1 MSKKIIYTDKAPE
14 AIGPYSQA
22 TEMNDT
28 LFVSGQIPIDPESGK
43 LITGSIE
50 DQTEM
55 VLKNLKSIL
64 EGSGYSLKDV
74 MKVEV
79 FIDDMEEFSKM
90 NEVYGKYFD
99 EEPPARACIE
109 VSNLPKNVKVE
120 ISLTAM
126 KWILSFLLLFF

>member
-1 MSKKIIYTDKAPE
+1 MSKKIINTDKAPE

-43 LITGSIE
+43 LITGGIE
-50 DQTEM
+50 DQTEV
-55 VLKNLKSIL
+55 VLKNLKFIL
-64 EGSGYSLKDV
+64 KESGYSLKDV
-74 MKVEV
+74 MKAEV
-79 FIDDMEEFSKM
+79 FIDDMGEFSKM

-99 EEPPARACIE
+99 EDPPARACIE

-126 KWILSFLLLFF
+126 KWLLFLS

>member
-1 MSKKIIYTDKAPE
+1 MSKKIINTDKAPE

-43 LITGSIE
+43 LITGGIE
-50 DQTEM
+50 DQTEV
-55 VLKNLKSIL
+55 VLKNLKFIL
-64 EGSGYSLKDV
+64 EESGYSLKDV
-74 MKVEV
+74 MKAEV
-79 FIDDMEEFSKM
+79 FIDDMGEFSKM

-99 EEPPARACIE
+99 EDPPARACIE

-126 KWILSFLLLFF
+126 KWLLFLS

>member
-1 MSKKIIYTDKAPE
+1 MSKKIINTDKAPE

-43 LITGSIE
+43 LITSGIE
-50 DQTEM
+50 DQTEV
-55 VLKNLKSIL
+55 VLKNLKFIL
-64 EGSGYSLKDV
+64 KESGYSLKDV
-74 MKVEV
+74 MKAEV
-79 FIDDMEEFSKM
+79 FIEDMEEFSKM

-126 KWILSFLLLFF
+126 E

>member
-1 MSKKIIYTDKAPE
+1 MSKKIINTDKAPE

-43 LITGSIE
+43 LITGGIE
-50 DQTEM
+50 DQTEV
-55 VLKNLKSIL
+55 VLKNLKFIL
-64 EGSGYSLKDV
+64 EESGYSLKDV
-74 MKVEV
+74 MKAEV
-79 FIDDMEEFSKM
+79 FIDDMGEFSKM

-99 EEPPARACIE
+99 EDPPARACIE

-126 KWILSFLLLFF
+126 K

>member
-1 MSKKIIYTDKAPE
+1 MSKKIINTDKAPE

-43 LITGSIE
+43 LITSGIE
-50 DQTEM
+50 DQTEV
-55 VLKNLKSIL
+55 VLKNLKFIL
-64 EGSGYSLKDV
+64 KESGYSLKDV
-74 MKVEV
+74 MKAEV
-79 FIDDMEEFSKM
+79 FIEDMEEFSKM

-126 KWILSFLLLFF
+126 K

>member
-1 MSKKIIYTDKAPE
+1 MSKKIINTDKAPE

-22 TEMNDT
+22 TEMKDT

-43 LITGSIE
+43 LITDGIE
-50 DQTEM
+50 DQTEV
-55 VLKNLKSIL
+55 VLKNLKFIL
-64 EGSGYSLKDV
+64 KESGYSLEDV
-74 MKVEV
+74 MKAEV

-90 NEVYGKYFD
+90 NEVYGKYFN

-126 KWILSFLLLFF
+126 K